1 MCEIYDVNASPDQNC
16 SILKYEL
23 TFPSKIYL
31 RGIKSNGIPRRIN
44 ASARP
49 CTPIPIGLPMT
60 HQLYIGRGKRNI
72 IATIYKETKLSDKII
87 QTQNKKKILE
97 KQQRDEFETIS
108 KRV

>member
-1 MCEIYDVNASPDQNC
+1 MTDAQLYIRRGKRESSCIIIQEGKNNKDDRRPVNLGKVNYTNQSLITVNET
-16 SILKYEL
+16 IEK
-23 TFPSKIYL
+23 
-31 RGIKSNGIPRRIN
+31 
-44 ASARP
+44 
-49 CTPIPIGLPMT
+49 
-60 HQLYIGRGKRNI
+60 QLYIGRGKRNI